1 MKRIRLLPIV
11 IVAASGLFILK
22 ATDLWVSGTNPFAS
36 APHKPILTAD
46 DLPSF
51 GRALSKHRF
60 TPPNDPEHTGSVPKA
75 KKPPAEEMAKAD
87 TDKPDPEIQR
97 LAELRAKQNQ
107 PPPVA
112 PSAGERAVLER
123 LQERRGTLE
132 GRSQELDTREG
143 LLKAAERKIDD
154 RLGELKEIESRM
166 DAGTRT
172 RKEEADRQ
180 MKMLVTMYETMKP
193 KEAAR
198 VFDRLALGV
207 LVPIAT
213 TMKPQRM
220 SEILAAMSPEAA
232 EKLTVALASKSA
244 EAAGMQGA
252 SGNAP
257 PGELPRI
264 DRPPAALPALSPAV
278 PAQPLPRR

>member
-22 ATDLWVSGTNPFAS
+22 AADLWMSGTNPFAA
-36 APHKPILTAD
+36 APHKPILTEA

-60 TPPNDPEHTGSVPKA
+60 VPPADPEHTGSVPKA
-75 KKPPAEEMAKAD
+75 KKPTEEPAKDAA
-87 TDKPDPEIQR
+87 KPDLEIQK

-107 PPPVA
+107 PPPAA

-154 RLGELKEIESRM
+154 RLGELKDIESRM
-166 DAGTRT
+166 DTGTRT

-198 VFDRLALGV
+198 VFDRLALPV

-220 SEILAAMSPEAA
+220 SEILAAMTPEAA

-244 EAAGMQGA
+244 EALGAQGA
-252 SGNAP
+252 TVNAP

-264 DRPPAALPALSPAV
+264 DRPPAALPSLAPAP
-278 PAQPLPRR
+278 PAQPLPKR